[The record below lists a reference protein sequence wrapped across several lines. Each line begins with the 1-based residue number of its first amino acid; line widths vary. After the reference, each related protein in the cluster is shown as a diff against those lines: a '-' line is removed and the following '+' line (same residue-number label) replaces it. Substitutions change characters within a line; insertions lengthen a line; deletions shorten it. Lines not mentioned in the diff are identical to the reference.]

1 MSGVQIPLSLK
12 FFMIINILFYLFS
25 NVLLLSSLMVITV
38 QNSIYSV
45 LFLVL
50 SFVSASS
57 LLFLL
62 ECEFIALMFI
72 VIYVGAIAV
81 LFLFVVMML
90 DLKTDNM
97 SKDTLKYF
105 PFGSFIGL
113 VFLIELMLIISENFK
128 SNPYNKD
135 FLFNFYTN
143 WYDKI
148 DSLTEIEA
156 MGQILYTQY
165 VVQFLI
171 AGNILLLAAI
181 GAVVLTINTDNS
193 KVNKNQIIFKQLS
206 RNYKNVLIT
215 SKN

>member
-90 DLKTDNM
+90 DLKTANM
-97 SKDTLKYF
+97 GKDTLKYF

-113 VFLIELMLIISENFK
+113 VFLIELILIISENFK

-148 DSLTEIEA
+148 DALTEIES